1 MPKKYVFDVIADGS
15 SEITIEQDI
24 TKIPSIV
31 PGLMAV
37 DLWSNAETPADLNR
51 PGDPTKGAGFMHEPP
66 EGGAIVRILDFE
78 PEAKRTVANV
88 QETHRAIGSAH
99 IPSAEY
105 LSKAKHPSMH
115 KTDTLNY
122 FVLLTGRLWALSE
135 GKDVLMEPGDVLIQK
150 GAMHGWRNDG
160 NELARLFAVLIDAT
174 WDKPNG

>member
-1 MPKKYVFDVIADGS
+1 MPKKYVFDVLADGT
-15 SEITIEQDI
+15 SEVTIEQDI
-24 TKIPSIV
+24 TKVPTIV
-31 PGLMAV
+31 PGLMAM
-37 DLWSNAETPADLNR
+37 DLWSNAETPANLNR
-51 PGDPTKGAGFMHEPP
+51 PGDPTSGASFMHEPP
-66 EGGAIVRILDFE
+66 DGGAMVRILDFA
-78 PEAKRTVANV
+78 PESKRPAADVR
-88 QETHRAIGSAH
+88 ETHRAIGSVH

-160 NELARLFAVLIDAT
+160 EVPARLFAVLIDAT
-174 WDKPNG
+174 WDKKKS